1 MTINQKP
8 LRGVKALFLAATI
21 ILSGCSASQA
31 RLDEAIDSASG
42 AIHGAR
48 ETVEEVTETVQ
59 NTVDE
64 INNKWS
70 KVQSGAALLK
80 KGVDELKGAM
90 E

>member
-1 MTINQKP
+1 MTINQKS
-8 LRGVKALFLAATI
+8 LRGTKVLFLAATV

-31 RLDEAIDSASG
+31 HLNDAIETASG
-42 AIHGAR
+42 AMHDAR
-48 ETVEEVTETVQ
+48 ETVEDVTEAVQ

-70 KVQSGAALLK
+70 KVQSGAVLLK
-80 KGVDELKGAM
+80 KGVDELKGAV